1 MEINQSTRFIVIA
14 TGEFPLTLAEIR
26 LRHPNISYGTSAD
39 EVFFKALGYSVIQP
53 TEKPTGDVV
62 TEAPPLLQDGVYIQQ
77 WTARAFTDEE
87 MNAQV
92 ATRVMEINVDVD
104 RALTAAL
111 EKGVAFDFGDIG
123 TLHIQMRAEDRINIS
138 GLKQAAEYAIQN
150 GLPDK
155 VFRIRTYENVVVE
168 VMAVDLVSMAW
179 TYLDSFSALMEKAW
193 KIKDDAK
200 VAQTMA
206 ELPALPIT
214 LD

>member
-39 EVFFKALGYSVIQP
+39 EVFFKALGYGVIQP

-62 TEAPPLLQDGVYIQQ
+62 TETTPLLQDGVYIQQ

-92 ATRVMEINVDVD
+92 ATRVMEINIDVD

-111 EKGVAFDFGDIG
+111 EKGAAFDFGDMG

-150 GLPDK
+150 GMPDK

-168 VMAVDLVSMAW
+168 VMAADLVNMAW
-179 TYLDSFSALMEKAW
+179 VYLDAFSALMEKAW

-200 VAQTMA
+200 VAQTLA

>member
-39 EVFFKALGYSVIQP
+39 EVFFKALGYGVIQP
-53 TEKPTGDVV
+53 AEKPAGDVV

-138 GLKQAAEYAIQN
+138 GLKQAAENAIQN

>member
-200 VAQTMA
+200 VAQTLA